1 MKYVVA
7 WETRENASE
16 DQQERGLQVFG
27 NWQPDENADF
37 QQFVGRIDGRG
48 GFAIVETDDPAIL
61 AKDMALFGPFFE
73 FSVYPVLDIQ
83 ETAQLGMEA
92 IQIRKSA
99 A

>member
-1 MKYVVA
+1 MKYVIA

-16 DQQERGLQVFG
+16 DQQERGLQVLG

-37 QQFVGRIDGRG
+37 KQFVGRIDGRG
-48 GFAIVETDDPAIL
+48 GFAIVETDDPAL
-61 AKDMALFGPFFE
+61 VAKDMAIFGPFFE

-99 A
+99 S